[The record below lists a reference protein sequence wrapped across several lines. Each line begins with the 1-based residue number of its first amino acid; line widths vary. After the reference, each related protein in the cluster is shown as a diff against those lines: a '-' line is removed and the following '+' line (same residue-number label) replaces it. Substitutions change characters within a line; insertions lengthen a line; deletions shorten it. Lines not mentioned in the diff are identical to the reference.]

1 MMGNVFKVFAVF
13 TAVVSVAMMG
23 VAISTNLVAPD
34 MRSAMNTEAMKNY
47 VFEKSTGENPTW
59 KVTRRFSID
68 PTKPDDRGTVGTS
81 YATPYEA
88 VIKAYQDLRTQLT
101 NRTSQMATDTKTLQD
116 QVTFFEATQKQD
128 AEAVNA
134 RIAQLQQVAAF
145 REQEAKTASAALEA
159 QSVKSREIREET
171 ALRRTDVLRLRHEL
185 DEMRTDFYRLEVIRR
200 DLTDRL
206 LRLQIEN
213 GELEARK
220 VQIQGGSSPAADQKD
235 PGKVYNP

>member
-68 PTKPDDRGTVGTS
+68 PANPNDRGTVGTYS
-81 YATPYEA
+81 TPYEA
-88 VIKAYQDLRTQLT
+88 VTRAHQDLKTQMS
-101 NRTSQMATDTKTLQD
+101 NRASQMATDTKTLQD

-134 RIAQLQQVAAF
+134 RIVQLQQVAVN
-145 REQEAKTASAALEA
+145 REQEAKNASAALEA
-159 QSVKSREIREET
+159 LSVKSREIREET

-220 VQIQGGSSPAADQKD
+220 AQIQGGNPAVDQKD

>member
-68 PTKPDDRGTVGTS
+68 PTKPDDRGTVGS
-81 YATPYEA
+81 YPTPYEA
-88 VIKAYQDLRTQLT
+88 VIKAHQDLKTQLS
-101 NRTSQMATDTKTLQD
+101 NRASQMATDTKTLQD
-116 QVTFFEATQKQD
+116 QITFFEATQKQD
-128 AEAVNA
+128 SDAVNV
-134 RIAQLQQVAAF
+134 RIAQLQQVATD
-145 REQEAKTASAALEA
+145 REQEAKDASTALEA
-159 QSVKSREIREET
+159 LSVKSREIREET
-171 ALRRTDVLRLRHEL
+171 GLRRTDVLRLRHEL

-220 VQIQGGSSPAADQKD
+220 AQIQGGNNPAVDQKD

>member
-68 PTKPDDRGTVGTS
+68 PANPNDRGTVGTFP
-81 YATPYEA
+81 TPYEA
-88 VIKAYQDLRTQLT
+88 VIKAHQDLKTQLS
-101 NRTSQMATDTKTLQD
+101 NRASLMATDTKTLQD
-116 QVTFFEATQKQD
+116 QVKFFEATQKQD

-134 RIAQLQQVAAF
+134 RIAQLQQVAAV
-145 REQEAKTASAALEA
+145 REDEAKNASAALEA
-159 QSVKSREIREET
+159 LSVKSREIREET

-220 VQIQGGSSPAADQKD
+220 AQIQGGSSPAVDQKD

>member
-68 PTKPDDRGTVGTS
+68 PANPDDRGTVGT
-81 YATPYEA
+81 YPTPYEA
-88 VIKAYQDLRTQLT
+88 VIKAHQDLKTQLS
-101 NRTSQMATDTKTLQD
+101 NRTSQMATDTRTLQD
-116 QVTFFEATQKQD
+116 QITFFEATQKQD

-134 RIAQLQQVAAF
+134 RIAQLQQVAEF
-145 REQEAKTASAALEA
+145 RDQEAKTASAALEA
-159 QSVKSREIREET
+159 LSVKSREIREET

-220 VQIQGGSSPAADQKD
+220 AQIQGGSSPAADQKD
-235 PGKVYNP
+235 PDKVYNP